1 VKNKVVSTLLK
12 IGTSRAFENTGGILM
27 NPARFFCLFALFIF
41 LAGPVYAHGVNEHPE
56 SAKPASQNTS
66 VENNISKDIAQ
77 VIVGKWEMAP
87 NKRASKG
94 SITFEKNGNYEMHE
108 QLQDGVGVGTKGQ
121 FILNS
126 NVTPATLDLC
136 LEECGR
142 PGSEWTTRFG
152 IIRFLSDG
160 KLEIY
165 TSPDDKH
172 PSDFSD
178 DTSGKSTMILTR
190 AKE

>member
-1 VKNKVVSTLLK
+1 
-12 IGTSRAFENTGGILM
+12 
-27 NPARFFCLFALFIF
+27 
-41 LAGPVYAHGVNEHPE
+41 
-56 SAKPASQNTS
+56 
-66 VENNISKDIAQ
+66 
-77 VIVGKWEMAP
+77 MAP

-94 SITFEKNGNYEMHE
+94 SITFEKNGNYEMYE

-121 FILNS
+121 YILNS
-126 NVTPATLDLC
+126 NVTPATIDLC
-136 LEECGR
+136 LDTCGK

-152 IIRFLSDG
+152 IIRVLSDG

-165 TSPDDKH
+165 TSLDDKH

-178 DTSGKSTMILTR
+178 DTSGKRTMLLTR